1 MQRLRIEIFKV
12 KMKLNPEIINEVFDI
27 TESPYLLQK
36 ELRFKS
42 RNIRTVRYG
51 NETAAFVDSRTWS
64 YMPSELKESMSQ
76 NEFRSKIKTW
86 K

>member
-1 MQRLRIEIFKV
+1 
-12 KMKLNPEIINEVFDI
+12 MKLNPEIINEVFDI
-27 TESPYLLQK
+27 TESPYLLQQ

-51 NETAAFVDSRTWS
+51 NETAAFVGSRAWS
-64 YMPSELKESMSQ
+64 YMPSELKDSMSQ
-76 NEFRSKIKTW
+76 NEFRSKIKSW

>member
-1 MQRLRIEIFKV
+1 MQRLLIEIFKV

-51 NETAAFVDSRTWS
+51 NETAAFVGSRAWS
-64 YMPSELKESMSQ
+64 YLPSELKESMSQ
-76 NEFRSKIKTW
+76 NEFRSKIKSW